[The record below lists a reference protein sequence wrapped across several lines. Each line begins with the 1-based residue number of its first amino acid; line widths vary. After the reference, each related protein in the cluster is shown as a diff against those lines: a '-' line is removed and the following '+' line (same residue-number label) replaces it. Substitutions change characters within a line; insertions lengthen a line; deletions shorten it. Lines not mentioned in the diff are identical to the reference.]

1 MKNKITNN
9 NPSII
14 PIFPEAVLYSQ
25 QINIDSDRVM
35 KYLKKIKF
43 DITES
48 SIEKESDCFISN
60 KLNIFNDLNFLKKEI
75 NKHVGFYLNKLLHYK
90 MDYKFTTSWATKT
103 NNKGYGQKHSHS
115 NCFLSGVYYPI
126 GNTDFKINFYKKHS
140 TMWDVDIKEYNE
152 LNAKQVIFEIKN
164 NNTLI
169 LFPSEL
175 NHSITPNNSDITRYS
190 IAFNVNPKGLIGRND
205 NGIVF

>member
-1 MKNKITNN
+1 MKNKTTNN
-9 NPSII
+9 NPFII

-25 QINIDSDRVM
+25 QINVDSNKIM
-35 KYLKKIKF
+35 NYLKKIEF

-48 SIEKESDCFISN
+48 SIEKESDCFAS
-60 KLNIFNDLNFLKKEI
+60 KSLNIFNDLNFLKKEI
-75 NKHVGFYLNKLLHYK
+75 SKHVGFYLNKLLHYK

-103 NNKGYGQKHSHS
+103 TNKGYGQKHSHG

-126 GNTDFKINFYKKHS
+126 GNKDFKINFYKKHS
-140 TMWDVDIKEYNE
+140 TIWDIDIKEYNE
-152 LNAKQVIFEIKN
+152 FNAKKIIFEVKN

-175 NHSITPNNSDITRYS
+175 DHSISANNSNITRYS
-190 IAFNVNPKGLIGRND
+190 IAFNVNPKGLIGRKD
-205 NGIVF
+205 NGIFF

>member
-9 NPSII
+9 NPSIV
-14 PIFPEAVLYSQ
+14 PIFPEAILYSQ
-25 QINIDSDRVM
+25 QINVDSNKIM
-35 KYLKKIKF
+35 NYLKKIKYNF
-43 DITES
+43 TKS
-48 SIEKESDCFISN
+48 SIEKKSDCFISN
-60 KLNIFNDLNFLKKEI
+60 KLNIFNDLNSLKKEI
-75 NKHVGFYLNKLLHYK
+75 NKHVGFYLNKLLNYK
-90 MDYKFTTSWATKT
+90 MNYKFTTSWATKT
-103 NNKGYGQKHSHS
+103 NNKGYGQKHFHN

-126 GNTDFKINFYKKHS
+126 GNKDFKINFYKRHS

-152 LNAKQVIFEIKN
+152 FNAKQVIFEIKN

-175 NHSITPNNSDITRYS
+175 NHSISTNNSDIIRYS
-190 IAFNVNPKGLIGRND
+190 IAFNVNPKGLIGQKD

>member
-14 PIFPEAVLYSQ
+14 PIFPEAILYSQ
-25 QINIDSDRVM
+25 QINVDSNKIM
-35 KYLKKIKF
+35 NYLKKIKYNF
-43 DITES
+43 TES
-48 SIEKESDCFISN
+48 SIEKNANNFISD
-60 KLNIFNDLNFLKKEI
+60 KLNVFNDLNFLKKEI
-75 NKHVGFYLNKLLHYK
+75 DKHVSFYLNKLLSYK
-90 MDYKFTTSWATKT
+90 MNYKFTTSWATKT
-103 NNKGYGQKHSHS
+103 NNKGYGQKHYHA

-126 GNTDFKINFYKKHS
+126 GNKDFKINFYKRHS

-152 LNAKQVIFEIKN
+152 LNAKQVIFEIKD

-175 NHSITPNNSDITRYS
+175 NHSISTNNSDITRYS
-190 IAFNVNPKGLIGRND
+190 IAFNVNPKGLIGQRD